1 MVLASCSSPVK
12 PSVTPGQVIAL
23 EDGTLTT
30 RADQSIEIRVH
41 RAFAAHEAD
50 GTVVARNLTVDE
62 ARRSPLAVKS
72 VLTPNLAR
80 YRAQALLYAER
91 MAGHGSAGCRS
102 AASLGLVLA
111 TLGLSVGA
119 CAPSTSEQQ
128 FAVTLD
134 YAGER
139 STGTMSFLVDDA
151 KSMVDHTELGALVDG
166 TLPVDSAIS
175 TVEGLAAHALSTSQ
189 TWYELRVRRTADDAA
204 AFANSQPPAPFALC
218 DVYPLDLGHATACRA
233 TIENAS
239 VTMTELP

>member
-1 MVLASCSSPVK
+1 
-12 PSVTPGQVIAL
+12 
-23 EDGTLTT
+23 
-30 RADQSIEIRVH
+30 
-41 RAFAAHEAD
+41 
-50 GTVVARNLTVDE
+50 
-62 ARRSPLAVKS
+62 
-72 VLTPNLAR
+72 
-80 YRAQALLYAER
+80 

-102 AASLGLVLA
+102 AASRGLVLA

-119 CAPSTSEQQ
+119 CAPWTSEQQ

-175 TVEGLAAHALSTSQ
+175 TVEGLAAHTLSTSQ